1 MRWRERVIKNVIA
14 HAAPKSDPF
23 RFVKGPVDA
32 KVNPA
37 LAVLFLGLRQSRKT
51 ARPIGTRISMIVEGR
66 AIEFIGN
73 ERERDAIGAVK
84 PAHDLEECSAESG
97 MTRRISREWGGKGL
111 ASEIAGRRA
120 HGRKLRIAHCVGI
133 AIA

>member
-1 MRWRERVIKNVIA
+1 MRWGERVIKNVIA

-51 ARPIGTRISMIVEGR
+51 ARPIGTRISMIVEGL

-97 MTRRISREWGGKGL
+97 MTRRI
-111 ASEIAGRRA
+111 
-120 HGRKLRIAHCVGI
+120 GRKWRCKIGGSDVAGGR
-133 AIA
+133 A